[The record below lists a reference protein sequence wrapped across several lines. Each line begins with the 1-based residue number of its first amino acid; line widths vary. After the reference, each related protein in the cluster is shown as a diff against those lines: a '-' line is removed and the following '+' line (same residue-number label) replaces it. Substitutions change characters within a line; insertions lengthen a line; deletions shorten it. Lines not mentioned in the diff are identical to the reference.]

1 MQREQRRYNI
11 VDFPKASPPL
21 YSLEIECG
29 VIGSCLYYPGVYPKV
44 AQSLRQQHFHE
55 AFLGEVYGWIGDQ
68 HEAGA
73 TGGEALQLACMTAV
87 EHVDTGK
94 ATVAH
99 CIGMT
104 LVPVDV
110 PYAVRK
116 LLEFAERRRLLAAA
130 EQIRAD
136 ATAGSQTLVADAI
149 DAVAGD
155 GEIAAKRTVYVPDE
169 AFDQISKEVSMP
181 CVAYAGTE
189 ALHKEL
195 GGFHAGRM
203 YVVGG
208 RPGSGKTTVAA
219 ALGLHAARR
228 DFGVGYFS
236 LEMTAPEIACR
247 LLASLAFTRDQ
258 VISHNRI
265 ERRSLSP
272 WEQQRV
278 DEARELLRPLAFE
291 IDDKAAPTIGELR
304 IAVQA
309 MQRRFLER
317 GKRLDVV
324 VVDHLGLIKPSGS
337 YRGNRVAETG
347 EVSSGLKALAKDL
360 NVAVVALCQLSRDVE
375 GRENKKPTMS
385 DLRWAGEIEQDADVV
400 LMVYREAYYLDAS
413 DSRFNEKAHLLE
425 LLIRKNRGG
434 KTGRLEMYV
443 DLSAGY
449 LRDKET

>member
-1 MQREQRRYNI
+1 LLKQTNV

-29 VIGSCLYYPGVYPKV
+29 VIGSCLYYDGVYPKV
-44 AQSLRQQHFHE
+44 AQSLRQAHFHE
-55 AFLGEVYGWIGDQ
+55 AFLGEVYAWIGDQ

-73 TGGEALQLACMTAV
+73 SGGVALQLACMQAV

-116 LLEFAERRRLLAAA
+116 LLELAERRRLLAAA

-149 DAVAGD
+149 DAIVAGD
-155 GEIAAKRTVYVPDE
+155 GEVAVKRTVYVADA
-169 AFDQISKEVSMP
+169 AFDQIDKQTSLP
-181 CVAYAGTE
+181 RVAYAGTK
-189 ALHKEL
+189 ALHEEL

-203 YVVGG
+203 YVIGG

-219 ALGLHAARR
+219 ALGLAAAQR

-236 LEMTAPEIACR
+236 LEMTAAEIACR
-247 LLASLAFTRDQ
+247 LVASLAFTRNL
-258 VISHNRI
+258 VIDHRSI
-265 ERRSLSP
+265 ERRTLSA

-278 DEARELLRPLAFE
+278 DEARERLRPLAFE

-360 NVAVVALCQLSRDVE
+360 DVAVVALCQLSRQVE
-375 GRENKKPTMS
+375 GRESKKPTLA

-400 LMVYREAYYLDAS
+400 LMVYREAYYLDAG
-413 DSRFNEKAHLLE
+413 DSRFADSVHSLE

-434 KTGRLEMYV
+434 KTGRVEMYV
-443 DLSAGY
+443 NLAAGY
-449 LRDKET
+449 LSDLEK